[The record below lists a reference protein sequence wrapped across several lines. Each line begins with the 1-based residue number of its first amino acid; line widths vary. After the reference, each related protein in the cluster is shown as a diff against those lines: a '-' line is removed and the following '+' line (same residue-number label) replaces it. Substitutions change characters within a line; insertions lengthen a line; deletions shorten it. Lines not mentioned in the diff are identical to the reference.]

1 MVRPLRGLLTVVP
14 PLPPPLPHNPQGFY
28 DVPLALFGPLYSI
41 TFVGAIGGSAAAP
54 RLRGRG
60 LSPAATYAVGGTLSA
75 CAGLLLGLLS
85 FTPLMRTPSALSQ
98 VVLQSCMV
106 SYIFGRGVC
115 MVQAQV
121 QSLEPFPTRAASA
134 AGLMGACRMASVS
147 VVSVCA
153 STLNGGGPAPA
164 CRAIALLG
172 VASHLSYLLLRPR
185 AAPATAA
192 VADAATAG
200 GASSSSSSSAAYS
213 PSSSSR
219 LSRGGLLGACSST
232 QATAALS
239 ELNPAAEMAA
249 AQAQTEVAQAK
260 AAAAEAA
267 APRPLSAPSPPGSG
281 VVMVGNVM
289 VKPHPPEL
297 LAAAAAASAVAR
309 AQPQAEPAAPAADLP
324 TGVDSERLEENAG
337 RTPLT

>member
-60 LSPAATYAVGGTLSA
+60 LSPAATYAVGGTLST

-106 SYIFGRGVC
+106 CYIFGRGVC

-192 VADAATAG
+192 VADAATVG
-200 GASSSSSSSAAYS
+200 GASSSYSSSSYS
-213 PSSSSR
+213 PSSTSR
-219 LSRGGLLGACSST
+219 LSRGGLLGASSST

-309 AQPQAEPAAPAADLP
+309 AQPRAEPAAPAADLP

>member
-54 RLRGRG
+54 RLRRRG
-60 LSPAATYAVGGTLSA
+60 LSPTATYAVGGTLSA

-106 SYIFGRGVC
+106 CYIFGRGVC

-153 STLNGGGPAPA
+153 STLTGGGPAPA

-192 VADAATAG
+192 VADAATVG
-200 GASSSSSSSAAYS
+200 GASSSYSSSSYS
-213 PSSSSR
+213 PSSTSR

-309 AQPQAEPAAPAADLP
+309 AQPRAEPAAPAADLP

>member
-54 RLRGRG
+54 RLRRRG
-60 LSPAATYAVGGTLSA
+60 LSPTATYAVGGTLSA

-106 SYIFGRGVC
+106 CYIFGRGVC

-153 STLNGGGPAPA
+153 STLTGGGPAPA

-192 VADAATAG
+192 VADAATVG
-200 GASSSSSSSAAYS
+200 GASSSYSSSSYS
-213 PSSSSR
+213 PSSTSR
-219 LSRGGLLGACSST
+219 LSRGGLLGASSST

-309 AQPQAEPAAPAADLP
+309 AQPRAEPAAPAADLP